1 MPGLVLASTSP
12 YRRALLERL
21 CVPFTV
27 EAPGID
33 EAVAKSAG
41 GNPLA
46 IVQQLALQKATAVQR
61 RHPDA
66 IVIGCDQVAT
76 VDGIVLDKPGTEA
89 NARAQLQALRGR
101 EHRLLTAV
109 AIAHAGGL
117 REFVDTTRLILRPLA
132 DDEIARYLAADAPFD
147 CAGSYK
153 IEGLG
158 ITLFDRIDSRDYTAI
173 VGLPLMQLSAEL
185 RRLGLR
191 LP

>member
-1 MPGLVLASTSP
+1 MPGLVLGSTST

-21 CVPFTV
+21 RVPFTC
-27 EAPGID
+27 EAPGVD
-33 EAVAKSAG
+33 ESVAKAAG

-46 IVQQLALQKATAVQR
+46 IVQQLALQKALAVQR

-66 IVIGCDQVAT
+66 IVIGCDQLAS
-76 VDGIVLDKPGTEA
+76 VDSLLLDKPGTAA

-117 REFVDTTRLILRPLA
+117 QEFVDTTRLLMRQLS
-132 DDEIARYLAADAPFD
+132 DDEIDRYVAAEQPFD
-147 CAGSYK
+147 CAGSYR

-158 ITLFDRIDSRDYTAI
+158 IALFERIDSRDHTAI
-173 VGLPLMQLSAEL
+173 VGLPLLQLSAEL
-185 RRLGLR
+185 RRLGLFV
-191 LP
+191 P